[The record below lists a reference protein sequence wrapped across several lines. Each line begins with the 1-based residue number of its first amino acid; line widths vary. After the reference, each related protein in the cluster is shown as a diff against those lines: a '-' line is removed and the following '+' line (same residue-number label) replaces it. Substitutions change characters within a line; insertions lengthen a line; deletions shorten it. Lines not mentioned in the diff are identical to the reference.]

1 MVNLYK
7 QSAEQSLTIKT
18 SSFQVFTVGGVLA
31 LTSLFITPIFTV
43 GDVFTLT
50 LSIYYP

>member
-1 MVNLYK
+1 MVNLYI
-7 QSAEQSLTIKT
+7 QSAEQSLTKT
-18 SSFQVFTVGGVLA
+18 TSFHVFTVGGVLA

-50 LSIYYP
+50 LSTYYP